1 MMATPKQSITII
13 KPHKV
18 GSYSFDVTFFERH
31 QADVDI
37 TEQPIELGADITD
50 HAFVKPLR
58 LSVGGAVSDV
68 PLRANPSFDASSS
81 NARSSSAYQSVLK
94 SMYTRQLITVQ
105 TGLANYPNMVME
117 SLEAAQDKS
126 TPDVFNFVMNLRQI
140 FIVSVKNVAVP
151 AEFLKTGTTQSLA
164 SPTVNNGSQLTIN
177 PTPTQISVLQGWV
190 KLGYP
195 TSKP

>member
-1 MMATPKQSITII
+1 MAEPKQSLTII

-31 QADVDI
+31 QADIDI

-58 LSVGGAVSDV
+58 LTVGGAVADV
-68 PLRANPSFDASSS
+68 PLRLNPSFDTSSS
-81 NARSSSAYQSVLK
+81 NARSSSAYQTILK
-94 SMYTRQLITVQ
+94 SMYTRQMIRVQ

-126 TPDVFNFVMNLRQI
+126 TPDVFNFIMTLRQI
-140 FIVSVKNVAVP
+140 NVVSVQTVSVP
-151 AEFLKTGTTQSLA
+151 AEFLKPGTTQSLA
-164 SPTVNNGSQLTIN
+164 SPTVNNGAQLTVN
-177 PTPTQISVLQGWV
+177 PTPTQVSVLQGWV